1 VSKNKTTKDKQKRK
15 SNMIQ
20 EQAPAPPSI
29 THEEALARA
38 CLLVEELSDAMSKAS
53 RAVLL
58 LGKPKRDQYSI
69 VQALSACE
77 TTIST
82 AEVRVQNLRQRIA
95 AHAP

>member
-1 VSKNKTTKDKQKRK
+1 VSKNKPTKDKQKRK

-53 RAVLL
+53 RSVLL
-58 LGKPKRDQYSI
+58 LGKPKRDQYAI

-77 TTIST
+77 ATMNAAVGRI
-82 AEVRVQNLRQRIA
+82 QNLRQRIA
-95 AHAP
+95 AQAP